1 MEEDNLFNSP
11 QQLEQKNI
19 CKKGTRFS
27 VVDHSNSFT
36 CVAFDLFCSNIL
48 TPAKLQIKNETF
60 IRDSLLYIL

>member
-1 MEEDNLFNSP
+1 
-11 QQLEQKNI
+11 
-19 CKKGTRFS
+19 
-27 VVDHSNSFT
+27 VDHSNSFT